1 MPEPTL
7 TELLHGKGA
16 HANSIAWVEGLT
28 AELASRRITGFPHS
42 IWEIVFH
49 LNYWIDY
56 DLKRIR
62 GERPPFPALASESW
76 PPDPVLDPTSADDND
91 WKREVTRFRALLG
104 EVEVLV
110 NAGSE
115 KLQEEVE
122 AMHPAHERQS
132 SSVLA
137 VLWQTVVHNSYHL
150 GQIALMRRV
159 LGVWPP
165 PGGGDTW

>member
-7 TELLHGKGA
+7 IELLYGKGA
-16 HANSIAWVEGLT
+16 HANSILCVEGLT
-28 AELASRRITGFPHS
+28 AELASRHISGFPHS
-42 IWEIVFH
+42 IWQLVFH
-49 LNYWIDY
+49 VNYWIDY

-62 GERPPFPALASESW
+62 GEHPPYPAHADGSW
-76 PPDPVLDPTSADDND
+76 PPSPAPADDAE
-91 WKREVTRFRALLG
+91 WRQEVARFSALLG
-104 EVEVLV
+104 EMAMLA
-110 NAGSE
+110 NASPDR
-115 KLQEEVE
+115 LQEEVE

-150 GQIALMRRV
+150 GQIALLRRT